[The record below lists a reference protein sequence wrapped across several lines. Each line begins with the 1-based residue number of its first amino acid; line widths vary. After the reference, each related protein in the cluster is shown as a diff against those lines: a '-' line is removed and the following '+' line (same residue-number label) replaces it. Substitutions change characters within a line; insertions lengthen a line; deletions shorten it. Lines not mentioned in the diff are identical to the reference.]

1 MTHRP
6 RRLLALA
13 QLANSVGDG
22 AYYVTSALYFT
33 RVAGLAPARVGLG
46 LTLAWAVGSLL
57 GVPLGRLADR
67 RGPRGM
73 SVLLALGT
81 SAAVACFLLVHGFVP
96 FVLTACVY
104 ASAQSGLAA
113 ARQALLAGLVPA
125 GERTG
130 LLARLQSTLNGG
142 LAVGAALGGLA
153 LSAGTA
159 AAYRG
164 VLLLDTLCFLVC
176 ALVLLR
182 LPATA
187 VVPTV
192 TMVPAVTTVSDVT
205 RVSDVTTAPDM
216 TTVPAGPPV
225 PAVPHASAAPPARP
239 APPGGAVA
247 GGRRIAV
254 LGDRRYVLVALLN
267 AVLLLRLPLLSLALP
282 LWITERTGA
291 PAWLASG
298 LFVLNTVAVTLFQVR
313 AARAVTGLGSA
324 LRVLRRSGLVM
335 FASCAVFALSAGRSA
350 WPAAAT
356 LIIGAVLQV
365 VAEMQQSAGS
375 WQLSFDLAPA
385 DRTGEYQGFFGT
397 GVTVARTL
405 GPLLVTWLLLGWGTP
420 GWLLLGALMPAAAYA
435 MGPAARLT
443 AGRRTPRETA
453 EPLPVSR
460 PDARRNGDQP
470 ASAGPPRL
478 PRAGVSRPDEA
489 VPAPSFARVVVPA
502 TAVPSREPGRSDVS
516 LEEPVCATTTSAA
529 TSGA

>member
-6 RRLLALA
+6 QRLLALA

-33 RVAGLAPARVGLG
+33 HVVGLAPARVGLG
-46 LTLAWAVGSLL
+46 LTLAWAVGSLV

-67 RGPRGM
+67 RGPRGT

-81 SAAVACFLLVHGFVP
+81 STAVASFLLVRGFVP
-96 FVLTACVY
+96 FVLTAGVY

-164 VLLLDTLCFLVC
+164 VLVLDTLCFLVC
-176 ALVLLR
+176 SLLLLR
-182 LPATA
+182 LPAVTA
-187 VVPTV
+187 V
-192 TMVPAVTTVSDVT
+192 
-205 RVSDVTTAPDM
+205 
-216 TTVPAGPPV
+216 
-225 PAVPHASAAPPARP
+225 ASVG
-239 APPGGAVA
+239 PGG
-247 GGRRIAV
+247 GGRRFAV
-254 LGDRRYVLVALLN
+254 LRDRRYALVAVLN
-267 AVLLLRLPLLSLALP
+267 AVMLLRLPLLSLALP

-298 LFVLNTVAVTLFQVR
+298 LFVLNTLAVTLFQVR

-335 FASCAVFALSAGRSA
+335 FASCAVFALSAGRSGR
-350 WPAAAT
+350 PAAAI
-356 LIIGAVLQV
+356 LIAGAVLQV
-365 VAEMQQSAGS
+365 LAEMQQSAGS

-385 DRTGEYQGFFGT
+385 DRVGEYQGFFGT

-405 GPLLVTWLLLGWGTP
+405 GPLMVTWLLLGWGTP

-435 MGPAARLT
+435 MGPATRLST
-443 AGRRTPRETA
+443 GRRAPE
-453 EPLPVSR
+453 E
-460 PDARRNGDQP
+460 
-470 ASAGPPRL
+470 AG
-478 PRAGVSRPDEA
+478 
-489 VPAPSFARVVVPA
+489 
-502 TAVPSREPGRSDVS
+502 
-516 LEEPVCATTTSAA
+516 EPVFAA
-529 TSGA
+529 GTG